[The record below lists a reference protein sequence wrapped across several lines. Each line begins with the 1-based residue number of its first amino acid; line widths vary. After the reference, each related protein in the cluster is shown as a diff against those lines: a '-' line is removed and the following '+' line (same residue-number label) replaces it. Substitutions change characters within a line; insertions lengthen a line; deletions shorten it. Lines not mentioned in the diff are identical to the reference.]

1 MRQWLPY
8 RDRFLNLLLD
18 LEGPALETRDC
29 VDCGAQHS
37 PWRCIDCVD
46 RAMLCTSCCKKR
58 HKHDYLHRVERWS
71 CAIASPNVALGG
83 EEEDGEPDSED
94 WVPEELASEPI
105 ASEPIASVHG
115 ESKAVTRWPLVLTCP
130 IRLLRNQFPV

>member
-1 MRQWLPY
+1 
-8 RDRFLNLLLD
+8 
-18 LEGPALETRDC
+18 
-29 VDCGAQHS
+29 
-37 PWRCIDCVD
+37 
-46 RAMLCTSCCKKR
+46 MLCTSCCKKR

-115 ESKAVTRWPLVLTCP
+115 YYETSSLFEVGVKLHLGHGGLPCP
-130 IRLLRNQFPV
+130 SDMFTKLEKI